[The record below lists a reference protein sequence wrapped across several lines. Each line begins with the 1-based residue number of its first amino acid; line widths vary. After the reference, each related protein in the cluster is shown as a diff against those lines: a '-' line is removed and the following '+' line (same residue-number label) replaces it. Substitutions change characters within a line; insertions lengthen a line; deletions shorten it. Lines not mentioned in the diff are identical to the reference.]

1 MSSKLGARDLMA
13 ATAGTIRREGRAMLA
28 AAPWS
33 LAVFTLTLPFALLVY
48 RLNQARD
55 LLWVALALVNLI
67 ALSRMTFAWHRVV
80 VLRGAGEAGGAGNI
94 GDIGDVRGGT
104 AEAKHLLL
112 LSALAIG
119 TAVLMRATGDIPF
132 VLYMMLDGPA
142 NAVFFGSV
150 IAAIALVWVPVLYL
164 LAAVGTSLPRAVA
177 TGEYGFRSMRAAMRY
192 PRWPVMLTLFLLIV
206 VATFAYG
213 YLFPLTYFVREAE
226 LAKGV
231 FTILLSVVMTFV
243 LMTMLAVA
251 YRDSAQDA

>member
-1 MSSKLGARDLMA
+1 
-13 ATAGTIRREGRAMLA
+13 MLA

-80 VLRGAGEAGGAGNI
+80 VLHGAGRDRNTGAA
-94 GDIGDVRGGT
+94 RGGT

-142 NAVFFGSV
+142 NSVFFGAV

-164 LAAVGTSLPRAVA
+164 LATVGPSLPRAVA
-177 TGEYGFRSMRAAMRY
+177 TGEYGFRSLRAAVRY

-213 YLFPLTYFVREAE
+213 YLFPLTYFVRAAE

-231 FTILLSVVMTFV
+231 FTIFLSVFMTFV

-251 YRDSAQDA
+251 YRDSAQGASI

>member
-1 MSSKLGARDLMA
+1 MSSKLGARHLIA
-13 ATAGTIRREGRAMLA
+13 ATAGTIRRQGRAMLA

-80 VLRGAGEAGGAGNI
+80 VLQGAGNT
-94 GDIGDVRGGT
+94 GNTVNTGAARGGT

-112 LSALAIG
+112 LSALTIG

-132 VLYMMLDGPA
+132 VLYMMLDAPA
-142 NAVFFGSV
+142 NSVFFGSV

-164 LAAVGTSLPRAVA
+164 LATIGPSLPRAVA
-177 TGEYGFRSMRAAMRY
+177 TGEYGFRSLRAAMRY

-206 VATFAYG
+206 IATFAYG
-213 YLFPLTYFVREAE
+213 YLFPLTYFVRAAE

-231 FTILLSVVMTFV
+231 FTVLLSVFMTFV

-251 YRDSAQDA
+251 YRDSAQGASI

>member
-1 MSSKLGARDLMA
+1 MSSKLGARHLIA
-13 ATAGTIRREGRAMLA
+13 ATAGTIRRQGRAMLA

-80 VLRGAGEAGGAGNI
+80 VLHGAGLDGNTGAA
-94 GDIGDVRGGT
+94 RGGT

-142 NAVFFGSV
+142 NSVFFGSV

-164 LAAVGTSLPRAVA
+164 LATVGPSLPRAVA
-177 TGEYGFRSMRAAMRY
+177 TGEYGFRSLRAAMRY

-206 VATFAYG
+206 VATSAYG
-213 YLFPLTYFVREAE
+213 YLFPLTYFVRAAE

-231 FTILLSVVMTFV
+231 FTILLSVFMTFV

-251 YRDSAQDA
+251 YRDCAEVA